1 MEKQSEDSLWN
12 NQNRYE
18 ERHVM
23 QIIMILIL
31 LGAVIGLI
39 VNTGR
44 KLFLWFRPLFAGASP
59 LVFGAIYGMIM
70 TAVLVF
76 FVLSRIPD
84 SPIPRV
90 FFLVDH
96 YALGAAVYVVIFVN
110 SADFILFL
118 L

>member
-76 FVLSRIPD
+76 LYSAAYRTAPY
-84 SPIPRV
+84 PEC
-90 FFLVDH
+90 FFLWIIT
-96 YALGAAVYVVIFVN
+96 LWERL
-110 SADFILFL
+110 SMW
-118 L
+118 

>member
-39 VNTGR
+39 VNTG
-44 KLFLWFRPLFAGASP
+44 
-59 LVFGAIYGMIM
+59 
-70 TAVLVF
+70 
-76 FVLSRIPD
+76 
-84 SPIPRV
+84 
-90 FFLVDH
+90 
-96 YALGAAVYVVIFVN
+96 
-110 SADFILFL
+110 
-118 L
+118 

>member
-90 FFLVDH
+90 FFLWIIT
-96 YALGAAVYVVIFVN
+96 LWERL
-110 SADFILFL
+110 SMW
-118 L
+118 

>member
-1 MEKQSEDSLWN
+1 
-12 NQNRYE
+12 
-18 ERHVM
+18 M

-76 FVLSRIPD
+76 FCTQPHTGQPHTQSVFSCGSLRFGSGCLCGDICQFCRLYFIP
-84 SPIPRV
+84 
-90 FFLVDH
+90 
-96 YALGAAVYVVIFVN
+96 A
-110 SADFILFL
+110 
-118 L
+118 